1 MANGITIVPGRQ
13 PKESKM
19 LRYKLL
25 PVFFYLLMAVMLFS
39 CGRGTISID
48 SDQYQPK
55 IVVEGYLRPG
65 QAVNNIIIRRNFP
78 LGANLNNLQ
87 LHLSDAVVTI
97 TDLASGSSHPL
108 VFNSETESF
117 RNENPTLEIGFGKSY
132 RLNVVATIDGSDLQ
146 ASAITTV
153 PRAGFSIMGLNHD
166 SLLYRQRDNQDN
178 LIDFVATFNR
188 SPGVDFYAANVL
200 ALDAADTST
209 FIFDNPLGTDT
220 LDVLEN
226 INDYRFS
233 EIELQDT
240 PLTTGIS
247 NLSLFWWAF
256 SFYGEHQVIVFAADS
271 NYRNFYNTYDNIEEI
286 GGNFHEPLLPIEG
299 DGVGVFGSII
309 ADTVYLK
316 VLNN

>member
-1 MANGITIVPGRQ
+1 
-13 PKESKM
+13 M
-19 LRYKLL
+19 LRYKFL
-25 PVFFYLLMAVMLFS
+25 PVFSYLLIAATLLS
-39 CGRGTISID
+39 CGEGSISIE

-55 IVVEGYLRPG
+55 IVIEGYLRPG
-65 QAVNNIIIRRNFP
+65 QAVSNIIIRRNFP
-78 LGANLNNLQ
+78 VGANLNNLQ
-87 LHLSDAVVTI
+87 LYLSEAAVTI
-97 TDLASGSSHPL
+97 TDLTSGNSYPL
-108 VFNSETESF
+108 TYNSALQSF
-117 RNENPTLEIGFGKSY
+117 QDENAALEIVFGNSY
-132 RLNVVATIDGSDLQ
+132 RINVAATIDGKNLQ
-146 ASAITTV
+146 ASSITTV
-153 PRAGFSIMGLNHD
+153 PQSGFSIIGLNHD

-220 LDVLEN
+220 VDVLEN

-240 PLTTGIS
+240 PMTAGIS
-247 NLSLFWWAF
+247 GLSLFWWAF
-256 SFYGEHQVIVFAADS
+256 NFYGEHQIIVFAADD

-286 GGNFHEPLLPIEG
+286 GGNFHEPLLPIAG

-316 VLNN
+316 VLDGQ

>member
-1 MANGITIVPGRQ
+1 
-13 PKESKM
+13 M
-19 LRYKLL
+19 LKYKSY
-25 PVFFYLLMAVMLFS
+25 PVLSYLLMAATLLS
-39 CGRGTISID
+39 CGEGTISIE

-65 QAVNNIIIRRNFP
+65 QAVSNIIIRRNFP
-78 LGANLNNLQ
+78 VGANLNNLQ
-87 LHLSDAVVTI
+87 LYLSEAAVTI
-97 TDLASGSSHPL
+97 TDLTSGNSYPL
-108 VFNSETESF
+108 TYNSALQTF
-117 RNENPTLEIGFGKSY
+117 QDENATLEIAFGKSY
-132 RLNVVATIDGSDLQ
+132 RLDVAATIDGKNLQ
-146 ASAITTV
+146 ASSITTV
-153 PRAGFSIMGLNHD
+153 PQAGFSIIGLNHD
-166 SLLYRQRDNQDN
+166 SLLYRQRDSQDN

-220 LDVLEN
+220 VDVLEN

-240 PLTTGIS
+240 PMTTGIS
-247 NLSLFWWAF
+247 DLSLFWWAF
-256 SFYGEHQVIVFAADS
+256 NFYGEHQIIVFAADV

-316 VLNN
+316 VLDGQ